1 MYFNDREKRR
11 LLKVKTKLG
20 DMWEGNLRRY
30 HVTPHTAR
38 EIANRY
44 NALVKA
50 PETLSRETISYDVKN
65 FFGKNGFVV
74 ENYGIGWKIYVS
86 ERLRD
91 EERDRL

>member
-38 EIANRY
+38 EIANCY
-44 NALVKA
+44 NALVKET
-50 PETLSRETISYDVKN
+50 ETLSR
-65 FFGKNGFVV
+65 
-74 ENYGIGWKIYVS
+74 
-86 ERLRD
+86 
-91 EERDRL
+91 

>member
-38 EIANRY
+38 EIANCY

-65 FFGKNGFVV
+65 KRSPRSHPFR
-74 ENYGIGWKIYVS
+74 S
-86 ERLRD
+86 EMTGRD
-91 EERDRL
+91 ESAGFI